1 MCSHI
6 LCEEEL
12 SVFDPKMNAETLSN
26 HLQSLRQLY
35 KDLRQEQVNTLSLA
49 LPKSHSVIIIRYMY
63 CSAMSVNQCECHV
76 HVIPPFCHTST
87 CF

>member
-1 MCSHI
+1 MACSFHIMCSHV

-49 LPKSHSVIIIRYMY
+49 LPKSHGVIIIRYMY
-63 CSAMSVNQCECHV
+63 CSAMSVN
-76 HVIPPFCHTST
+76 
-87 CF
+87 